1 MTDLVDPS
9 AWPPDTRP
17 IIRREPL
24 HPGAQQSRF
33 HRSTC
38 RYWGHYTAST
48 GGTDAVELDRH
59 TRAHAHVEDNIGRLK
74 NSAATRLPSCDFD
87 ANSVWLAVVCMA
99 DAWSAGSSSC
109 AWTGD
114 SPKRNPRPW
123 AGLSGTPLPGHP
135 KRLTA
140 HSA

>member
-1 MTDLVDPS
+1 MTEMTDLVDPS
-9 AWPPDTRP
+9 AWPPDTRL

-59 TRAHAHVEDNIGRLK
+59 TRVHAHVEDNIGRLK

-87 ANSVWLAVVCMA
+87 ANSAWLAVVCMA
-99 DAWSAGSSSC
+99 GALVRWFQLLCLDGRLAKAEPKALGWAIRHPPSRVIRSA
-109 AWTGD
+109 
-114 SPKRNPRPW
+114 
-123 AGLSGTPLPGHP
+123 
-135 KRLTA
+135 
-140 HSA
+140 